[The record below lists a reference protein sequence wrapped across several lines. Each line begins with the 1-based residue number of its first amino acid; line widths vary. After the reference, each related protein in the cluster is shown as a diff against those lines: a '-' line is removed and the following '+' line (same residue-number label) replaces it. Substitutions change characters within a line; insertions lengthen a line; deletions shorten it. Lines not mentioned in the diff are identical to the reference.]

1 MSISSTAATPS
12 TVLSSHLPSV
22 PISLTAA
29 TSTTLI
35 SSRESAL
42 PIFSTS
48 VILNHHAT
56 LSMPT
61 PAVITNSQSAPSL
74 HSTTDPGTMQMFRDY
89 GSGSLQEWLDSLCIP
104 LNLESPRQVKDLWEL
119 GEVNCP
125 PLNKWT
131 VAMQNH
137 RS

>member
-1 MSISSTAATPS
+1 
-12 TVLSSHLPSV
+12 
-22 PISLTAA
+22 
-29 TSTTLI
+29 
-35 SSRESAL
+35 
-42 PIFSTS
+42 
-48 VILNHHAT
+48 
-56 LSMPT
+56 MPT

-74 HSTTDPGTMQMFRDY
+74 HSTTDPATMQMFRDY

-104 LNLESPRQVKDLWEL
+104 RNLESLQQVKDLWEL

-137 RS
+137 RSRKNGKNSSSLSQRKFIYNLFKRHSFKEDIILAQYGEVRPGKLYKMLNSKKSNPW